1 LYVQTLSFFFVIIII
16 MQQQETKKKQ
26 PLFIPGTTRSFLANI
41 LNGLQFTN
49 EVIKEEDLIEII
61 YNLNLPNV
69 PQIWSNDQYKLFCS
83 SLKNLIKI
91 KQQPPEQTLQQSHT
105 PINQLPQTEPQIK
118 DEPSP
123 IQLPEED
130 KITSLNQNNTL
141 STSKNLKSSELP
153 KSHIIQ
159 DDELIPQTNEL
170 LENKKSSIQQNVNL
184 NIKQSPQLKNIKREV
199 KKTLII
205 DSLDRVKHNLNS
217 SINPFVI
224 KFKNHGN
231 QYQNIKSIQLIEA
244 VVPKKTFH
252 GNNISKYPYIL
263 LQIKE
268 IGSTFEASNKF
279 LSKAFAKLDTE
290 PYKKRFL
297 KHRMYNDTLNKKI
310 FNEPISISKLTFKL
324 LTPQGEVIKIGSFFE
339 KEGKND
345 ISETLVPV
353 YCRESRKDIKKK
365 VSNHL
370 LSKNNKNE
378 IKKKTN
384 TSKKKEPQVT
394 FTFEIITIEE

>member
-1 LYVQTLSFFFVIIII
+1 
-16 MQQQETKKKQ
+16 M
-26 PLFIPGTTRSFLANI
+26 
-41 LNGLQFTN
+41 QFTN

-69 PQIWSNDQYKLFCS
+69 PQIWSNEQYKLFCS

-91 KQQPPEQTLQQSHT
+91 KQQPQKQTLQQSHT
-105 PINQLPQTEPQIK
+105 PIYQLPQTEPQIK

-123 IQLPEED
+123 IQLSEED

-141 STSKNLKSSELP
+141 STSKTLKSSELP
-153 KSHIIQ
+153 KSHIIH
-159 DDELIPQTNEL
+159 DDELTPQTNEL

-268 IGSTFEASNKF
+268 LGSTFEASNKF

-324 LTPQGEVIKIGSFFE
+324 LTPQGEVIQIGSFFE
-339 KEGKND
+339 KERKND

-394 FTFEIITIEE
+394 FTFELITIEE